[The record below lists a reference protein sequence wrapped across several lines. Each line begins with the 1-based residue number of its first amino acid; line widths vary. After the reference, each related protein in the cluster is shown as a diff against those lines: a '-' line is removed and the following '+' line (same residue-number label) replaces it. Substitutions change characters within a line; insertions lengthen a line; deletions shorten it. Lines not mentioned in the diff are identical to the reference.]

1 MLYPIELLRHKP
13 AADAARREG
22 VHLNQQSLVCHVGI
36 VLFACCKGAGLGRKS
51 CILQ

>member
-13 AADAARREG
+13 AADATRREG
-22 VHLNQQSLVCHVGI
+22 VHLNQQSVVCHVRI
-36 VLFACCKGAGLGRKS
+36 VLFACRNGTGQGRKS